1 MSHKEHF
8 LSLQQLGKSDRFI
21 LFYLSQIVVRDED
34 VLWSLDQVRDHLD
47 DSTDL
52 ILLQKASIL
61 KQLKM

>member
-34 VLWSLDQVRDHLD
+34 VLWSLDQIRDHLD

-52 ILLQKASIL
+52 ILLQRDVTRR
-61 KQLKM
+61 